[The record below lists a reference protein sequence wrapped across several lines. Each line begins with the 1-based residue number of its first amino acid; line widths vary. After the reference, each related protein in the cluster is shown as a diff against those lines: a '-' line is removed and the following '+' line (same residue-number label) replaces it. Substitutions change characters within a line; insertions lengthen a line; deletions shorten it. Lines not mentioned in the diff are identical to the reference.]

1 MFYYS
6 SSVTTDITPNSN
18 EVKKKKNTVHSQ
30 NSPRNYF

>member
-6 SSVTTDITPNSN
+6 SSVTRDITPN
-18 EVKKKKNTVHSQ
+18 KQWGKKKNTVHSQ

>member
-18 EVKKKKNTVHSQ
+18 GVKKNTVHSQ